1 MITMKITAVVIL
13 VATLAFAPSF
23 DAQSRRRRRSCTPR
37 NCQVSHWSSWNPC
50 STNQCGQQGSQ
61 SRSRTV
67 VSSPGCGGAQC
78 PNLHETQQCNGS
90 TPINCQVSLWSLW
103 SGCSADKCG
112 QQGTQN
118 RSRTVA
124 SSKNCGGAQCPDLH
138 EARHCNGIAP
148 VSCKLSAWSDWSTSS
163 TACGASGT
171 QTRSCHE
178 KISEQCGGTCT
189 SNFSITRSCPQIS
202 CLNGGSL
209 KDGKCFC
216 KEGYSGSC
224 CEHHG
229 KKRFSIKQSFVES
242 KSSKFNFTLLSRSYE
257 VIKGVGFYNFGAASV
272 GEYNRVI

>member
-1 MITMKITAVVIL
+1 MITVEITALVIQA
-13 VATLAFAPSF
+13 ATLAFAPSF

-50 STNQCGQQGSQ
+50 SRNQCGQQRSQ

-118 RSRTVA
+118 RSRTVV
-124 SSKNCGGAQCPDLH
+124 SSKNCG
-138 EARHCNGIAP
+138 GIAP
-148 VSCKLSAWSDWSTSS
+148 VSCKLSAWSDWSICN

-171 QTRSCHE
+171 QTRSRHTE
-178 KISEQCGGTCT
+178 
-189 SNFSITRSCPQIS
+189 N
-202 CLNGGSL
+202 L
-209 KDGKCFC
+209 
-216 KEGYSGSC
+216 
-224 CEHHG
+224 
-229 KKRFSIKQSFVES
+229 
-242 KSSKFNFTLLSRSYE
+242 
-257 VIKGVGFYNFGAASV
+257 
-272 GEYNRVI
+272 

>member
-1 MITMKITAVVIL
+1 MITMRITAVAIL

-78 PNLHETQQCNGS
+78 P
-90 TPINCQVSLWSLW
+90 
-103 SGCSADKCG
+103 
-112 QQGTQN
+112 
-118 RSRTVA
+118 
-124 SSKNCGGAQCPDLH
+124 DLH

-148 VSCKLSAWSDWSTSS
+148 VSCKLSAWSDWSTCN

-171 QTRSCHE
+171 QTRSRHK

-189 SNFSITRSCPQIS
+189 SNFSIARSYPQIS
-202 CLNGGSL
+202 CLNGGSF

-216 KEGYSGSC
+216 KEGYPDLAV
-224 CEHHG
+224 
-229 KKRFSIKQSFVES
+229 SIMV
-242 KSSKFNFTLLSRSYE
+242 RRD
-257 VIKGVGFYNFGAASV
+257 SV
-272 GEYNRVI
+272 

>member
-1 MITMKITAVVIL
+1 MITVEITAAVIL

-118 RSRTVA
+118 RSRTVV

-148 VSCKLSAWSDWSTSS
+148 VSCKLSAWSDWSTCN

-171 QTRSCHE
+171 QTRSRHK
-178 KISEQCGGTCT
+178 KIS
-189 SNFSITRSCPQIS
+189 SNVVVHVHLIS
-202 CLNGGSL
+202 
-209 KDGKCFC
+209 
-216 KEGYSGSC
+216 
-224 CEHHG
+224 
-229 KKRFSIKQSFVES
+229 Q
-242 KSSKFNFTLLSRSYE
+242 
-257 VIKGVGFYNFGAASV
+257 
-272 GEYNRVI
+272 